1 MKRKGIK
8 RTFILLSIVIVL
20 LIGGRLLLSSIENK
34 LNELSRMNTAMPDLN
49 QVRDG
54 VYQGDYSTFPVSAQV
69 EVTVIDHVITDIRL
83 IKHTNG
89 QGESAETIIPEVL
102 QAQSIKVDAIT
113 GATYSSKV
121 ILKAIELSLLSSLR

>member
-83 IKHTNG
+83 LKHTNG

-102 QAQSIKVDAIT
+102 RTQSIKVDAIT